1 MNNMDWALIHAFLAV
16 SAEGSVSAA
25 ARTLG
30 VSQPTLSR
38 QIRAL
43 EQRMQLTLFE
53 RSPQGL
59 RLTEQGETLVAAAEQ
74 MDEAADRFLR
84 QATGLSEELEGDVR
98 ISANEIVGHHLLPP
112 LIAAFRQRHAGVAIE
127 VLISNRASSLSKRE
141 ADIAL
146 RMFRPAQA
154 GLVAMRLPDMEL
166 GLFAHR
172 DYLERN
178 GVPASAGQLTKHA
191 LIGFDEN
198 PDFVQGA
205 AAAGLPLS
213 RENFPVRSDW
223 LPLHVALMRAGAGI
237 GVTHTGLAA
246 CYPELSRVLPEAPL
260 PTLEFWCVY
269 HRDVRFNPRIRALA
283 RFIRE
288 WFGDDPYRAV
298 LP

>member
-1 MNNMDWALIHAFLAV
+1 MNNMDWALIHAFLTVAT
-16 SAEGSVSAA
+16 EGSVSAA

-53 RSPQGL
+53 RSPRGL
-59 RLTEQGETLVAAAEQ
+59 HLTEQGEALVAAAEQ
-74 MDEAADRFLR
+74 MDAAADRFVR

-98 ISANEIVGHHLLPP
+98 ISVNEIVGYHLLPP
-112 LIAAFRQRHAGVAIE
+112 LIAAFRRRHPGVAIE

-146 RMFRPAQA
+146 RMFRPPQA
-154 GLVAMRLPDMEL
+154 GLVAMRLPDLEL

-178 GVPASAGQLTKHA
+178 GVPTRVEQLRQHE
-191 LIGFDEN
+191 LIGFDES
-198 PDFVQGA
+198 PDFIEGA
-205 AAAGLPLS
+205 AKAGFPLS
-213 RENFPVRSDW
+213 RESFPVRSDW
-223 LPLHVALMRAGAGI
+223 LPLHIALMRTGAGI
-237 GVTHTGLAA
+237 GATHVGIAA
-246 CYPELSRVLPEAPL
+246 LYPELQRVLSQAPL

-269 HRDVRFNPRIRALA
+269 HRDVRFNPRIRTLA

-288 WFGDDPYRAV
+288 WFGGDPYRAV
-298 LP
+298 LS

>member
-1 MNNMDWALIHAFLAV
+1 MNIQDWTLIRAFLAV
-16 SAEGSVSAA
+16 ATAGSVSAA

-38 QIRAL
+38 QISAL
-43 EQRMQLTLFE
+43 EQSMRLTLFE

-59 RLTEQGETLVAAAEQ
+59 HLTEQGEALVAAAMQ
-74 MDEAADRFLR
+74 MDDAADRFARL
-84 QATGLSEELEGDVR
+84 AAGLSEVLEGDVR
-98 ISANEIVGHHLLPP
+98 ISANEIVGYHLLPP
-112 LIAAFRQRHAGVAIE
+112 LIAAFRREHPGVAIE

-146 RMFRPAQA
+146 RMFHPSQA

-172 DYLERN
+172 D
-178 GVPASAGQLTKHA
+178 
-191 LIGFDEN
+191 
-198 PDFVQGA
+198 
-205 AAAGLPLS
+205 
-213 RENFPVRSDW
+213 
-223 LPLHVALMRAGAGI
+223 LPLHLALMRAGAGI
-237 GVTHTGLAA
+237 GVTHAGIAA
-246 CYPELSRVLPEAPL
+246 GYPELLRVLAQAPL

-288 WFGDDPYRAV
+288 WFAEDPYRAL

>member
-1 MNNMDWALIHAFLAV
+1 MNIQDWTLIRAFLAV
-16 SAEGSVSAA
+16 ATAGSVSAA

-38 QIRAL
+38 QISAL
-43 EQRMQLTLFE
+43 EQSMRLTLFE

-59 RLTEQGETLVAAAEQ
+59 HLTEQGEALVAAAMQ
-74 MDEAADRFLR
+74 MDDAADRFARL
-84 QATGLSEELEGDVR
+84 AAGLSEVLEGDVR
-98 ISANEIVGHHLLPP
+98 ISANEIVGYHLLPP
-112 LIAAFRQRHAGVAIE
+112 LIAAFRREHPGVAIE

-146 RMFRPAQA
+146 RMFHPSQA

-178 GVPASAGQLTKHA
+178 GTPAFADELGQHT

-198 PDFVQGA
+198 PEFIQGA
-205 AAAGLPLS
+205 AKAGVGLS
-213 RENFPVRSDW
+213 REDFALRSDC
-223 LPLHVALMRAGAGI
+223 LPLHLALMRAGAGI
-237 GVTHTGLAA
+237 GVTHAGIAA
-246 CYPELSRVLPEAPL
+246 GYPELLRVLAQAPL

-288 WFGDDPYRAV
+288 WFAEDPYRAL